1 MNPIA
6 PPLLAWFYKN
16 QRSLPFRTQPSPYRV
31 WVSEIMLQQTRV
43 AADGCAPAGCVWA
56 DEAALAGEYALPG
69 AFKAYRKRMMQG

>member
-16 QRSLPFRTQPSPYRV
+16 QRSLPFRTHPSPYRV

-43 AADGCAPAGCVWA
+43 AAARASGKNA
-56 DEAALAGEYALPG
+56 
-69 AFKAYRKRMMQG
+69 